1 MFIKPSFKRKE
12 KGTSCYMHVLEF
24 FIDTYMNLDKVID
37 RQN

>member
-12 KGTSCYMHVLEF
+12 KGTSCLIVLEF
-24 FIDTYMNLDKVID
+24 YIDTYMNLDKVID